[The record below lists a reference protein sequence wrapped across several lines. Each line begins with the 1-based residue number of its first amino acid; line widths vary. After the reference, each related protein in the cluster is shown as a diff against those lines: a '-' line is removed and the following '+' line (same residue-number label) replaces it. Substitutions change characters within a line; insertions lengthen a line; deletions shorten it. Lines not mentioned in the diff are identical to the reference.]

1 MGSVFS
7 VFGYCHWRS
16 WAGNLKLESEF
27 LNCFVSGFCLYCLF
41 CWFLSVK
48 VFSNEHIGPLA
59 LGESL
64 N

>member
-27 LNCFVSGFCLYCLF
+27 LQLLCLRFLPVLLVLLVFVSEGF
-41 CWFLSVK
+41 
-48 VFSNEHIGPLA
+48 
-59 LGESL
+59 
-64 N
+64 